1 MLIGSTNGSVE
12 LNKFTFDG
20 PISSILQRKSIT
32 FTLLGYC
39 IDDKC
44 TSEVSHNFDKG
55 PTSNEIQSG
64 EVKKRGIDID
74 PSGVA
79 DKVGEAANNAGEIAK
94 DAGGKAGEIAQD
106 AGGKAG
112 EIAQDAGE
120 KAGEIAQD
128 ASEKAG
134 EIAQNIGKKAAT
146 ALLSAFDSFLPK
158 EPTNGKSGWIARP
171 IITASIFDALAFLLI
186 LITTT
191 DNRKYCY
198 PSAFILLLVSFIL
211 NIVSFFVTFSLFSLV
226 FNVIGAFP
234 GIGDNKTGSA
244 IYLSGFSSVSLL
256 ITINLI
262 IIDSCRSKKN
272 K

>member
-112 EIAQDAGE
+112 EIAQDAGG
-120 KAGEIAQD
+120 KASEIAQD

-134 EIAQNIGKKAAT
+134 EIVQNIGKKAAT

-158 EPTNGKSGWIARP
+158 EPTN
-171 IITASIFDALAFLLI
+171 
-186 LITTT
+186 
-191 DNRKYCY
+191 
-198 PSAFILLLVSFIL
+198 
-211 NIVSFFVTFSLFSLV
+211 V